1 MDEESIDESDD
12 DPEHSICQCESNVG
26 QPLIL
31 PEIQIIQ
38 N

>member
-1 MDEESIDESDD
+1 MDEESIESDD
-12 DPEHSICQCESNVG
+12 DPEHSVCQCESNVG
-26 QPLIL
+26 QSLIL